1 MLLFI
6 FHAKL
11 LDGPEPRDFAGRVAA
26 LRQVFRGQGWEAARM
41 LEAIGN
47 ADDIYFDRMSQI
59 VTPAWSR
66 GRTALVGDA
75 AACVSLLAGEGCGL
89 GMAEA
94 YVLAGEIAAAEGD
107 HRAAFQRYEQRL
119 RPFIEEKQKSARRF
133 ASFFA
138 PTTSLGI
145 WMRNQGTRLFNLPL
159 LGVTMVK
166 REFRDDLTL
175 PEYPTG

>member
-1 MLLFI
+1 
-6 FHAKL
+6 
-11 LDGPEPRDFAGRVAA
+11 
-26 LRQVFRGQGWEAARM
+26 
-41 LEAIGN
+41 
-47 ADDIYFDRMSQI
+47 
-59 VTPAWSR
+59 
-66 GRTALVGDA
+66 VGDA

-94 YVLAGEIAAAEGD
+94 YVLAGEIVAAEGD

-138 PTTSLGI
+138 PTTRLGI
-145 WMRNQGTRLFNLPL
+145 WLRNQGTRLFNLPL
-159 LGVTMVK
+159 LGVAMVK

-175 PEYPTG
+175 PEYPYGEA